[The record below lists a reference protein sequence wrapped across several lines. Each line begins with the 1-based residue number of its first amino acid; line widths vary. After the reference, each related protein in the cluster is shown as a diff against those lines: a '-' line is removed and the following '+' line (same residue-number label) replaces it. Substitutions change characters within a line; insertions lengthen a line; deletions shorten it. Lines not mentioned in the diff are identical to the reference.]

1 MPLKRPVTV
10 AQARRWPA
18 SAKRRESFCARMGG
32 MRERLTSLEV
42 AADPA
47 SAINR
52 SLAAWDCDDPEGL
65 RPEHVSKGIRMKVT
79 MSKVGSET
87 RGRAKAARR
96 NPADPAPYTVTWK
109 SSVTRRI
116 NSSSSRTKADAVR
129 EARALAREGEKD
141 ISVSLYSPETGAVEI
156 EWREAPPK
164 AAARNPAPAK
174 RTKTRRIVRIDPKTG
189 KAIGTEFVPI
199 DFDFRSYVGGIQF
212 DFFAR
217 TEGAQLIISERT
229 TGAKVGEVPYTTRAA
244 ALNDRE
250 AAKQYL
256 SGLIDRIGAD
266 KFKAA
271 VAKAPKLA

>member
-32 MRERLTSLEV
+32 MRERLTSPEV

-116 NSSSSRTKADAVR
+116 NSSSSRTKAEAVR

-141 ISVSLYSPETGAVEI
+141 ISVSRYSPETGAVEI
-156 EWREAPPK
+156 EWRETPPK
-164 AAARNPAPAK
+164 SAAQNPAPKVWSVFADRAENPVAMF
-174 RTKTRRIVRIDPKTG
+174 RTREDAVTFAQARANTTG
-189 KAIGTEFVPI
+189 KQM
-199 DFDFRSYVGGIQF
+199 R
-212 DFFAR
+212 
-217 TEGAQLIISERT
+217 
-229 TGAKVGEVPYTTRAA
+229 
-244 ALNDRE
+244 
-250 AAKQYL
+250 
-256 SGLIDRIGAD
+256 
-266 KFKAA
+266 
-271 VAKAPKLA
+271 VAEE

>member
-1 MPLKRPVTV
+1 
-10 AQARRWPA
+10 
-18 SAKRRESFCARMGG
+18 MGG

-65 RPEHVSKGIRMKVT
+65 RPEHVTKGIRPMKVT

-87 RGRAKAARR
+87 RGRAKAAA
-96 NPADPAPYTVTWK
+96 NPAA
-109 SSVTRRI
+109 
-116 NSSSSRTKADAVR
+116 
-129 EARALAREGEKD
+129 
-141 ISVSLYSPETGAVEI
+141 
-156 EWREAPPK
+156 
-164 AAARNPAPAK
+164 APAK
-174 RTKTRRIVRIDPKTG
+174 RVKTRRIVRIDPKTG